1 VNGRPFANFSL
12 RPYISSV
19 ALNDA
24 IDYGEAYSF
33 AVELARR
40 MKPME
45 RLEHSVHI
53 LLLEPSTVIF
63 NKIDGLAMLFDG
75 PELNACVTGF

>member
-1 VNGRPFANFSL
+1 MNGRPFANFSL

-40 MKPME
+40 MKPVE
-45 RLEHSVHI
+45 GLEHSVHI

-63 NKIDGLAMLFDG
+63 NEIDSLPILFDG
-75 PELNACVTGF
+75 PELNACVSVF